1 MSVLWRASVTCGFV
15 TIAFRGA
22 PGGACKKTQKVHPM
36 RTAEQEAVLRSVRKL
51 VDFWQI
57 QAHELG
63 GIEPPVAAPAPVVAE
78 PARPS
83 YRHPISGETWHGEGS
98 QPEWLKA
105 ALTREGYTVEELRMP
120 STDGPATSG

>member
-1 MSVLWRASVTCGFV
+1 
-15 TIAFRGA
+15 
-22 PGGACKKTQKVHPM
+22 M

-57 QAHELG
+57 EAHELG
-63 GIEPPVAAPAPVVAE
+63 GIAPPVVVPPPAVAE

-83 YRHPISGETWHGEGS
+83 YRHPISGQTWQGEGS

-105 ALTREGYTVEELRMP
+105 ALTREGYTVEELRLTV
-120 STDGPATSG
+120 SDDPATPA

>member
-1 MSVLWRASVTCGFV
+1 
-15 TIAFRGA
+15 
-22 PGGACKKTQKVHPM
+22 M

-57 QAHELG
+57 EAHELA
-63 GIEPPVAAPAPVVAE
+63 GIVPTVVAPSPVACE

-83 YRHPISGETWHGEGS
+83 YRHPISGETWQGEGS

-105 ALTREGYTVEELRMP
+105 ALTREGYTVEELRL
-120 STDGPATSG
+120 SVSDDPATSA

>member
-1 MSVLWRASVTCGFV
+1 
-15 TIAFRGA
+15 
-22 PGGACKKTQKVHPM
+22 M

-57 QAHELG
+57 EAHELG
-63 GIEPPVAAPAPVVAE
+63 GISPPVVAASPVQAE

-83 YRHPISGETWHGEGS
+83 YRHPISGETWHGEGG

-105 ALTREGYTVEELRMP
+105 ALTREGYTVEELRLP
-120 STDGPATSG
+120 VSGDPATPA